1 MTKDGVDNTITVQV
15 RALVVRLF
23 PKAIDARKMA

>member
-15 RALVVRLF
+15 RALVVILF